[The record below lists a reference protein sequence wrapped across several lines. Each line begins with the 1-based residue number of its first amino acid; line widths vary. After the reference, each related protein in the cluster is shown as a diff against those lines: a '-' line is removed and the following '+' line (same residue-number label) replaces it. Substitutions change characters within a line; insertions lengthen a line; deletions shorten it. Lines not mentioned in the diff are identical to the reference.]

1 MSEEQNGWNEYSKLV
16 INELE
21 RLNEGISNLNSQII
35 ELKHEIV
42 ELKGKEESIKDLKS
56 WKKLIDEVSSPTQ
69 LKELSEKVTEL
80 TTFKTQAITIF
91 LIVQGLM
98 GLALGVIKF
107 FN

>member
-42 ELKGKEESIKDLKS
+42 ELKGKEESLKDLKS

-98 GLALGVIKF
+98 GLALGVMKF

>member
-98 GLALGVIKF
+98 GLALGVMKF

>member
-1 MSEEQNGWNEYSKLV
+1 MADEQNGWNEYSKLV

-21 RLNEGISNLNSQII
+21 RLNEGISNLNGQIL

-42 ELKGKEESIKDLKS
+42 KLKGKEESIKDLKS
-56 WKKLIDEVSSPTQ
+56 WKKSMDEVVSPTQ
-69 LKELSEKVTEL
+69 LKELSKKMTEL

-98 GLALGVIKF
+98 ILTLSVMKF

>member
-1 MSEEQNGWNEYSKLV
+1 MSDEQNGWNEYSKLV

-42 ELKGKEESIKDLKS
+42 KLKGKEESIKDLKS
-56 WKKLIDEVSSPTQ
+56 WKKSIDEVASPTQ

-98 GLALGVIKF
+98 GLCEIF
-107 FN
+107 